1 MFAQNGPTVREITQ
15 GLLQRTME
23 DLKEYCHSVA
33 DERDRLWEHDI
44 PARQL
49 DEAWEDFDRH
59 AGVAG
64 EAGSADSRRAKK
76 AIKRLQQD
84 LLDRLASE
92 LESCTS
98 CDKPAKKK
106 RRGEVQALQD
116 TFLGTGPPTSEDLK
130 VRHSDANEALQQG
143 VEALNIMHW
152 IGKKAMWTSEGKI
165 DLDTTPDEFFYGFH
179 GQEINTEFIA
189 YINDNVGEVPAAQ
202 PILSRARAN
211 MFHMQSDIK
220 HEMARLYEGLGLA
233 IRNTMPP
240 SHHESDTKVLIDTI
254 ICETTELKSMEK
266 ELNRQQCRLVE
277 IAKVAIASNWST
289 ASFGT
294 CLMLSTMANPGSSE
308 AA

>member
-15 GLLQRTME
+15 QLLQRAME
-23 DLKEYCHSVA
+23 DLQEYCHSVA
-33 DERDRLWEHDI
+33 DERKRLWEHDI

-64 EAGSADSRRAKK
+64 EAGSADAGRAKK

-84 LLDRLASE
+84 LLGRLASE
-92 LESCTS
+92 LEGCGR
-98 CDKPAKKK
+98 CENPAKKK

-130 VRHSDANEALQQG
+130 ARHSDAKEALQQG
-143 VEALNIMHW
+143 IDALNRMHW
-152 IGKKAMWTSEGKI
+152 IAKKAVWTSEGMI
-165 DLDTTPDEFFYGFH
+165 DLDTTPDEFFYGFP
-179 GQEINTEFIA
+179 GQEVNAEFIA
-189 YINDNVGEVPAAQ
+189 YINDNVGEVSAAQ
-202 PILSRARAN
+202 PILSRFRAN

-220 HEMARLYEGLGLA
+220 HEMARLYEGLGLT

-240 SHHESDTKVLIDTI
+240 SHHRSNTKVLIDTI
-254 ICETTELKSMEK
+254 IRETKEIKSMEK
-266 ELNRQQCRLVE
+266 ELNRQQCIKVE
-277 IAKVAIASNWST
+277 GAKAAIAP
-289 ASFGT
+289 
-294 CLMLSTMANPGSSE
+294 MLSTMANHGSSE